1 MAMGDKK
8 RLLIVSVVFAP
19 TDGPRSVRSRKFARY
34 LGEFGWEST
43 VLTVGEPTGSARDA
57 NQRGALPVRLV
68 KARFPD
74 PANWVKRMLNQ
85 DNARGTGGWLIGG
98 IATEAGMRPGP
109 LARVIVAGTR
119 FVKQWIAFP
128 DHMVTWIPFA
138 VAAGLGELKS
148 RRYDAIYSTSPPA
161 TNHIVACIL
170 KRITGLPWVAD
181 YRDLWSLDTFQ
192 DRTTGRRKAE
202 SYLERLVMRGADRL
216 VTVTEPFVDLLRRFH
231 RREPSEVAYIPNGY
245 DPEDNTG
252 EKPVIAD
259 RLVFTYT
266 GYLYGLKRSPRA
278 LLEVLDRMIE
288 AGDIEEDDVL
298 VRLYCDRE
306 LRLKDLS
313 SGLKHPEI
321 LEVNSLVSRGE
332 ALLRQR
338 ESTVLLHLMHDDAR
352 DSMGYGSKIYEYF
365 AAERP
370 ILVWAPHGGIIGDLV
385 SETGTGEMATSED
398 EMGEILRRWTR
409 QFKRNG
415 ALPYSPMADEVK
427 RYDRRNL
434 AGELAGILE
443 EVAG

>member
-1 MAMGDKK
+1 MAMGDNRK
-8 RLLIVSVVFAP
+8 LLMVSALFSP
-19 TDGPRSVRSRKFARY
+19 SSGPGSVRSRKFARY
-34 LGEFGWEST
+34 LGEFGWEPT
-43 VLTVGEPTGSARDA
+43 VLTVREPVGPGKGGTS
-57 NQRGALPVRLV
+57 PFRLV
-68 KARFPD
+68 EARFPD
-74 PANWVKRMLNQ
+74 PAGRVKRMLNPC
-85 DNARGTGGWLIGG
+85 AAGEAGERPTGGVAADSRTLPPLSHRIIGAG
-98 IATEAGMRPGP
+98 IGF
-109 LARVIVAGTR
+109 I
-119 FVKQWIAFP
+119 KQWIAFP

-202 SYLERLVMRGADRL
+202 SYLERWVIKDADRL

-231 RREPSEVAYIPNGY
+231 RRDVSEVAYIPNGY

-252 EKPVIAD
+252 ETLVIAD

-288 AGDIEEDDVL
+288 TGDIEEGEVL
-298 VRLYCDRE
+298 VRFYCDRE
-306 LRLKDLS
+306 PRLEELALD
-313 SGLKHPEI
+313 LKHPGI
-321 LEVNSLVSRGE
+321 MEVNPLVSRDE

-338 ESTVLLHLMHDDAR
+338 ESTALLHLMLDDPN
-352 DSMGYGSKIYEYF
+352 DSMGCGSKVFEYF

-398 EMGEILRRWTR
+398 EMEEILRRWTR
-409 QFKRNG
+409 EFKRNG
-415 ALPYSPMADEVK
+415 AVPYSPVEGEVK
-427 RYDRRNL
+427 RYDRRSL
-434 AGELAGILE
+434 TGELAGILE